1 MSGSYNIEPLAY
13 KLNDNYSSEKNNDDI
28 RSPEG
33 IDVKVPESNGT
44 PFRGMGK
51 EELLQHS
58 SKPFWRRLRMICI
71 SIILLGWLA
80 LIITVVALVLIY
92 PKCKSPDSRSWWQ
105 NEIIYR
111 VYVRSY
117 KDSNGDGVGDLDGVT
132 SKLDYIKDLGV
143 GVISLSPT
151 FEDDGND
158 GDFHIKNHMKI
169 DDVQGGDDALQRL
182 ITQAHGKGLKII
194 LDFVPSHTSDQSEW
208 FQWSEAAK
216 FRNDSYR
223 NFYVWTET
231 PTNWKSVYGGDAWNT
246 SDVRTGESYLHQFL
260 HNQPDLNLRSPQVK
274 DELNDILVFWLN
286 KSVDGFYIR
295 NSAYLFE
302 DYDLRDEPKLQNAA
316 GDEYSDYNH
325 IYTKNLPEIYDMFA
339 RWRTTADGFM
349 NRVLMADPDPSSSE
363 KEMMKYY
370 GHFQRDGV
378 QLPIRRRD
386 LAPDCGGQCIKDYV
400 NGWMDNL
407 PAGRW
412 PTWSLGDEMT
422 PRLATNHS
430 ESFIRCFSMLTMLL
444 PGTPVLYYGDEINM
458 VDLSMS
464 TSETSRK
471 QPMRGLMQWDDTP
484 NGGFT
489 NFSTPWIG
497 IGADH
502 QTNNVKNQ
510 SAKGDSLL
518 SFFKNLT
525 TLRSEDT
532 FRIGDYRPAIVDNSV
547 FSFVREF
554 DGKKGYLVAINFGNT
569 AQTRDYTT
577 AHSTIQSKA
586 SFDLTTGG
594 SQSFDSDTDV
604 DTSSLALGPMQGVAV
619 SWDYVAKEL

>member
-13 KLNDNYSSEKNNDDI
+13 KPSSNDNYDEI
-28 RSPEG
+28 RSPES
-33 IDVKVPESNGT
+33 IDVKLSDGNGT

-105 NEIIYR
+105 NEVIYR
-111 VYVRSY
+111 IYVRSY
-117 KDSNGDGVGDLDGVT
+117 KDSDGNGLGDLDGVA

-143 GVISLSPT
+143 GVISLSPDY
-151 FEDDGND
+151 EDDGSD

-169 DDVQGGDDALQRL
+169 GSSVGGDDALQRL
-182 ITQAHGKGLKII
+182 ITQAHGKGLKVI
-194 LDFVPSHTSDQSEW
+194 LDFVPSHTSDQSDW
-208 FQWSEAAK
+208 FKWSEGAR
-216 FRNDSYR
+216 FRNDTYR
-223 NFYVWTET
+223 NFYVWTNT
-231 PTNWKSVYGGDAWNT
+231 PTNWKSMHGGSAWNT
-246 SDVRTGESYLHQFL
+246 SSERSGEYYLHQFL

-274 DELNDILVFWLN
+274 EKLNEVLTHWLN

-295 NSAYLFE
+295 NSAYLFT
-302 DYDLRDEPKLQNAA
+302 DYDLRDEPKVQNAV

-339 RWRTTADGFM
+339 RWRTTTDSYTD
-349 NRVLMADPDPSSSE
+349 RVLMADPDPMSSDQ
-363 KEMMKYY
+363 EMMKYY

-378 QLPIRRRD
+378 QLPVKRRQF
-386 LAPDCGGQCIKDYV
+386 PTDCGGRCIKDYV

-407 PAGRW
+407 PSGRW
-412 PTWSLGDEMT
+412 PTWSFGDEMT
-422 PRLATNHS
+422 KRFATNHS
-430 ESFIRCFSMLTMLL
+430 ENFIRCFAMLTMTL

-458 VDLSMS
+458 VDLSMTYNS
-464 TSETSRK
+464 ISRT
-471 QPMRGLMQWDDTP
+471 QPMRGLMQWDNTP

-489 NFSTPWIG
+489 NGTNSWIN
-497 IGADH
+497 IGADF
-502 QTNNVKNQ
+502 QSNNVKNQ
-510 SAKGDSLL
+510 SAKGDSLM

-525 TLRSEDT
+525 TLRSDAT
-532 FRIGDYRPAIVDNSV
+532 FRIGEYYPTVVDDAV

-554 DGKKGYLVAINFGNT
+554 DGEKGYLVAINFANT
-569 AQTRDYTT
+569 AQTRDY
-577 AHSTIQSKA
+577 AKSHSTIQSKA
-586 SFDLTTGG
+586 SFQLTTGG
-594 SQSFDSDTDV
+594 SESFDADTDV
-604 DTSSLALGPMQGVAV
+604 DTTSLTLGPMQGVVV